1 MIKTLVYVVLILIG
15 LYLSPL
21 IVGQSG
27 YVYIA
32 IGDYQ
37 IETSLVIGVVG
48 LIVFYFAL
56 QLLEWLILLLLNM
69 LLSSRYL
76 PEQWRRKAAKKHTL
90 TGALALAEEDWPA
103 AEKAMAK
110 GAEKGEIPVLNLFAA
125 ARAAHYQGD
134 ITARDHY
141 LTQAE
146 NNPIAKTAVYTSRTR
161 YLMKQGE
168 LTQARVVLD
177 KLNPTSKS
185 SAPVLKLAQE
195 LYLQQ
200 NDWQALKLLLPI
212 LKKRQ
217 LLSETEFNQLNTK
230 TNSILMVNAAK
241 TSEAELNKCWHWL
254 SKSERKQDELVVA
267 YAHGLTQYGHKDKAI
282 KLIIKQLSAAPSAA
296 LFAAI
301 PDLIDAQ
308 DQEVR
313 KLLSRLETTHENDAD
328 YQMCLAKLAIQSRD
342 TKQAKTHWQ
351 NVCRMAPTHQSWL
364 ALAQAQEQLGEN
376 SSAANSYRNAANI
389 I

>member
-1 MIKTLVYVVLILIG
+1 MIKTLVYVILILIG
-15 LYLSPL
+15 LSLSPL
-21 IVGQSG
+21 IIGQSG

-37 IETSLVIGVVG
+37 VETSLVAGIVG
-48 LIVFYFAL
+48 LIVFYFTL
-56 QLLEWLILLLLNM
+56 QLLEWLIILLLNIV
-69 LLSSRYL
+69 LSSRYL
-76 PEQWRRKAAKKHTL
+76 PEKWRTKAAKKHTL
-90 TGALALAEEDWPA
+90 MGALALAEEDWPA
-103 AEKAMAK
+103 AELAMAK
-110 GAEKGEIPVLNLFAA
+110 GAEKVEIPVLNLFAA

-141 LTQAE
+141 LAQAE
-146 NNPIAKTAVYTSRTR
+146 KHPIAKTAVYTSRTR

-168 LTQARVVLD
+168 LVKARAILD

-200 NDWQALKLLLPI
+200 QDWQALKLLLPI

-217 LLSETEFNQLNTK
+217 LLAETEYHQLSTK
-230 TNSILMVNAAK
+230 TNKILLLNAAN

-254 SKSERKQDELVVA
+254 NKSERKQDELILA
-267 YAHGLTQYGHKDKAI
+267 YANGLDQYDHKEQAI
-282 KLIIKQLSAAPSAA
+282 KLISKQLKDSPSAV

-301 PDLIDAQ
+301 PDLINAQ
-308 DQEVR
+308 DQDIR
-313 KLLSRLETTHENDAD
+313 KLLSRLETTYENDAD

-342 TKQAKTHWQ
+342 MQQAKVHWQ
-351 NVCRMAPTHQSWL
+351 NVCHIAPSHQSWL

-376 SSAANSYRNAANI
+376 VTAAQSYRNAANMM
-389 I
+389 

>member
-15 LYLSPL
+15 LCLSPL

-56 QLLEWLILLLLNM
+56 QILEWLILLLLNM

-217 LLSETEFNQLNTK
+217 LLTETEFNQLNTK

-328 YQMCLAKLAIQSRD
+328 YQICLAKLAIQSRD

-351 NVCRMAPTHQSWL
+351 NVCRIAPTHQSWL
-364 ALAQAQEQLGEN
+364 ALAQAQEQIGEN
-376 SSAANSYRNAANI
+376 STAANSYRNAANI

>member
-15 LYLSPL
+15 LCLSPL

-282 KLIIKQLSAAPSAA
+282 KLIIKQLSAVPSAA

-351 NVCRMAPTHQSWL
+351 NVCRIAPTHQSWL

>member
-15 LYLSPL
+15 LCLSPL
-21 IVGQSG
+21 IIGQSG
-27 YVYIA
+27 YIYIA
-32 IGDYQ
+32 MGDYQ
-37 IETSLVIGVVG
+37 IETSLVTGVVG

-56 QLLEWLILLLLNM
+56 QLLEWLIILLLNIV
-69 LLSSRYL
+69 LSSRYL

-90 TGALALAEEDWPA
+90 IGALALAEEDWSA

-146 NNPIAKTAVYTSRTR
+146 KNPIAKTAVYTSRTR

-168 LTQARVVLD
+168 LIKARAILD

-185 SAPVLKLAQE
+185 SSPVLKLAQE
-195 LYLQQ
+195 LYQQ
-200 NDWQALKLLLPI
+200 QHDWQALKLLLPI

-217 LLSETEFNQLNTK
+217 LLAETEFNQLNTK
-230 TNSILMVNAAK
+230 TNSILMINAAK
-241 TSEAELNKCWHWL
+241 VSEAELTKCWHWL
-254 SKSERKQDELVVA
+254 NKSERKEDELILA
-267 YAHGLTQYGHKDKAI
+267 YAHGLIQYGHKDQAL
-282 KLIIKQLSAAPSAA
+282 KLINKQLNASPSAA
-296 LFAAI
+296 LFTAI
-301 PDLIDAQ
+301 PDLITAQ
-308 DQEVR
+308 DQDIR
-313 KLLSRLETTHENDAD
+313 KLLSKLETTHENDAD
-328 YQMCLAKLAIQSRD
+328 YQMCLARLAIQSRD
-342 TKQAKTHWQ
+342 TKQAKIHWQ
-351 NVCRMAPTHQSWL
+351 NVCRIAPTHQSWL

-376 SSAANSYRNAANI
+376 STAAHSYRNAANI
-389 I
+389 L

>member
-15 LYLSPL
+15 LCLSPL
-21 IVGQSG
+21 IIGQSG

-37 IETSLVIGVVG
+37 VETSLMAGVVG
-48 LIVFYFAL
+48 LIIFYFAL
-56 QLLEWLILLLLNM
+56 QLLEWLITLLLNIV
-69 LLSSRYL
+69 LSSRYL

-90 TGALALAEEDWPA
+90 IGALALAEEDWPA
-103 AEKAMAK
+103 AELAMAK

-134 ITARDHY
+134 ISARDHY

-146 NNPIAKTAVYTSRTR
+146 QLPIAKTAVYTSRTR

-168 LTQARVVLD
+168 LVKARTVLD
-177 KLNPTSKS
+177 TLNPTSKS
-185 SAPVLKLAQE
+185 SDPVLKLAQE

-200 NDWQALKLLLPI
+200 QDWQALKLLLPI

-217 LLSETEFNQLNTK
+217 LLAETELNQLSTR
-230 TNSILMVNAAK
+230 TNSILMLNAAK
-241 TSEAELNKCWHWL
+241 ISEAELNKCWHWL
-254 SKSERKQDELVVA
+254 NKSERKQDELILA
-267 YAHGLTQYGHKDKAI
+267 YAHGLIQHGHKEQVI
-282 KLIIKQLSAAPSAA
+282 KLIHKQVNASPSAA
-296 LFAAI
+296 LFSAI
-301 PDLIDAQ
+301 PDLISAQ
-308 DQEVR
+308 DQDIR
-313 KLLSRLETTHENDAD
+313 KLLGRLETSHENDAD

-342 TKQAKTHWQ
+342 TKQAKIHWQ
-351 NVCRMAPTHQSWL
+351 NVCRIAPTHHSWL

-376 SSAANSYRNAANI
+376 STAAHSYRNAANI
-389 I
+389 M

>member
-15 LYLSPL
+15 LCLSPL

-328 YQMCLAKLAIQSRD
+328 YQICLAKLAIQSRD

-351 NVCRMAPTHQSWL
+351 NVCRIAPTHQSWL

-376 SSAANSYRNAANI
+376 STAANSYRNAANI

>member
-15 LYLSPL
+15 LCLSPL

-313 KLLSRLETTHENDAD
+313 KLLSRLETTHEHDAD

-351 NVCRMAPTHQSWL
+351 NVCRIAPTHQSWL

>member
-15 LYLSPL
+15 LCLSPL

-56 QLLEWLILLLLNM
+56 QLLEWLILLLNM

-217 LLSETEFNQLNTK
+217 LLTETEFNQLNTK

-313 KLLSRLETTHENDAD
+313 KLLSRLETTHEHDAD

-351 NVCRMAPTHQSWL
+351 NVCRIAPTHQSWL

>member
-15 LYLSPL
+15 LCLSPL

-351 NVCRMAPTHQSWL
+351 NVCRIAPTHQSWL

>member
-15 LYLSPL
+15 LCLSPL

-56 QLLEWLILLLLNM
+56 QILEWLILLLLNM

-217 LLSETEFNQLNTK
+217 LLTETEFNQLNTK

-328 YQMCLAKLAIQSRD
+328 YQICLAKLAIQSRD

-351 NVCRMAPTHQSWL
+351 NVCRIAPTHQSWL

>member
-15 LYLSPL
+15 LCLSPL

-200 NDWQALKLLLPI
+200 NDWQALKLLVPI

-282 KLIIKQLSAAPSAA
+282 KLIIKQLSTAPSAA

-328 YQMCLAKLAIQSRD
+328 YQICLAKLAIQSRD

-351 NVCRMAPTHQSWL
+351 NVCRIAPTHQSWL

-376 SSAANSYRNAANI
+376 STAANSYRNAANI

>member
-15 LYLSPL
+15 LCLSPL

-282 KLIIKQLSAAPSAA
+282 KLIIKQLSAAPSAT
-296 LFAAI
+296 LCTAI

-328 YQMCLAKLAIQSRD
+328 YQICLAKLAIQSRD

-351 NVCRMAPTHQSWL
+351 NVCRIAPTHQSWL

>member
-15 LYLSPL
+15 LCLSPL

-212 LKKRQ
+212 LKKSQ

-267 YAHGLTQYGHKDKAI
+267 YAHGLTQYGHKGKAI

-351 NVCRMAPTHQSWL
+351 NVCRIAPTHQSWL

>member
-15 LYLSPL
+15 LCLSPL

-134 ITARDHY
+134 ITARNHY

-308 DQEVR
+308 DREVR

-351 NVCRMAPTHQSWL
+351 NVCRIAPTHQSWL

>member
-15 LYLSPL
+15 LCLSPL

-56 QLLEWLILLLLNM
+56 QILEWLILLLLNM

-217 LLSETEFNQLNTK
+217 LLTETEFNQLNTK

-282 KLIIKQLSAAPSAA
+282 KLIIKQLSAAPSAT

-351 NVCRMAPTHQSWL
+351 NVCRIAPTHQSWL

>member
-15 LYLSPL
+15 LCLSPL

-217 LLSETEFNQLNTK
+217 LLTETEFNQLNTK

-313 KLLSRLETTHENDAD
+313 KLLSRLETTHEHDAD

-351 NVCRMAPTHQSWL
+351 NVCRIAPTHQSWL

>member
-15 LYLSPL
+15 LCLSPL

-37 IETSLVIGVVG
+37 IETSLVMGVVG

-328 YQMCLAKLAIQSRD
+328 YQICLAKLAIQSRD

-351 NVCRMAPTHQSWL
+351 NVCRIAPTHQSWL

-376 SSAANSYRNAANI
+376 STAANSYRNAANI

>member
-15 LYLSPL
+15 LCLSPL

>member
-15 LYLSPL
+15 LCLSPL

-328 YQMCLAKLAIQSRD
+328 YQICLAKLAIQSRD

-351 NVCRMAPTHQSWL
+351 NVCRIAPTHQSWL

>member
-15 LYLSPL
+15 LCLSPL

-56 QLLEWLILLLLNM
+56 QLLEWLILLLNM

-351 NVCRMAPTHQSWL
+351 NVCRIAPTHQSWL

>member
-15 LYLSPL
+15 LCLSPL

-217 LLSETEFNQLNTK
+217 LLTETEFNQLNTK

-282 KLIIKQLSAAPSAA
+282 KLIIKQLSAAPSAT

-301 PDLIDAQ
+301 PYLIDAQ

-351 NVCRMAPTHQSWL
+351 NVCRIAPTHQSWL

>member
-15 LYLSPL
+15 LCLSPL

-37 IETSLVIGVVG
+37 IENSLVIGVVG

-56 QLLEWLILLLLNM
+56 QILEWLILLLLNM

-217 LLSETEFNQLNTK
+217 LLTETEFNQLNTK

-328 YQMCLAKLAIQSRD
+328 YQICLAKLAIQSRD

-351 NVCRMAPTHQSWL
+351 NVCRIAPTHQSWL
-364 ALAQAQEQLGEN
+364 ALAQAQEQIGEN
-376 SSAANSYRNAANI
+376 STAANSYRNAANI

>member
-15 LYLSPL
+15 LCLSPL

-328 YQMCLAKLAIQSRD
+328 YQICLAKLAIQSRD
-342 TKQAKTHWQ
+342 TKRAKTHWQ
-351 NVCRMAPTHQSWL
+351 NVCRIAPTHQSWL

-376 SSAANSYRNAANI
+376 STAANSYRNAANMI
-389 I
+389 

>member
-1 MIKTLVYVVLILIG
+1 MIKTLVYVALILIG
-15 LYLSPL
+15 LCLSPL
-21 IVGQSG
+21 IIGQSG
-27 YVYIA
+27 YIYIA

-37 IETSLVIGVVG
+37 IETSLVTGVVG

-56 QLLEWLILLLLNM
+56 QLLEWLILLLLNIV
-69 LLSSRYL
+69 LSSRYL

-90 TGALALAEEDWPA
+90 IGALALAEEDWSA

-141 LTQAE
+141 LAQAE
-146 NNPIAKTAVYTSRTR
+146 KNPIAKTAVYTSRTR

-168 LTQARVVLD
+168 LVKARVILD

-195 LYLQQ
+195 LYQQ
-200 NDWQALKLLLPI
+200 QHDWQALKLLLPI

-217 LLSETEFNQLNTK
+217 LLTETDLNQLSTK
-230 TNSILMVNAAK
+230 TNSTLMLNAAK
-241 TSEAELNKCWHWL
+241 NSEVELNKCWHWL
-254 SKSERKQDELVVA
+254 NKSERKQDELVLA
-267 YAHGLTQYGHKDKAI
+267 YAHGLVQYGHKDQAI
-282 KLIIKQLSAAPSAA
+282 KLISKQLSASPSTA

-301 PDLIDAQ
+301 PDLISAQ
-308 DQEVR
+308 DQDIR

-328 YQMCLAKLAIQSRD
+328 YQICLAKLSVQSRD
-342 TKQAKTHWQ
+342 AKQAKIHWQ
-351 NVCRMAPTHQSWL
+351 NVCRIAPTHQSWL

-376 SSAANSYRNAANI
+376 STAAHSYRNAANVM
-389 I
+389 

>member
-15 LYLSPL
+15 LCLSPL

-254 SKSERKQDELVVA
+254 SQSERKQDELVVA
-267 YAHGLTQYGHKDKAI
+267 YAHGLTQYGYKDKAI
-282 KLIIKQLSAAPSAA
+282 KLIIKQLSAAPSAT

-351 NVCRMAPTHQSWL
+351 NVCRIAPTHQSWL